1 MIIRRIHFLFL
12 VLATSLF
19 SPEIHAQTS
28 DSTQTEAEED
38 YSQYGSTEESVK
50 YCTQKVRFLSPTK
63 LISIGYEFQAP
74 FIAAFTDEK
83 SGVNKGG
90 STSQPKEQKVEFMG
104 GARWQANAPVISN
117 NKFILNLSANYYESK
132 FRIKSDV
139 NNSPVESKTV
149 NSLKPGLRTMG
160 LSATAFKPLDDKHFI
175 IASVMGDFNGNFTWD
190 NFSDNMPLPTLTFAA
205 LYGWKKSDNFMWAIG
220 ATQTWRG
227 GEKLYVPIV
236 MVNKTFN
243 DKWGLEILL
252 PARAHVRYNFSPQS
266 LLLGGF
272 EIEGNSYRLLNEESM
287 SFPKGITQLR
297 RSELKFRMIYEQK
310 LFGFVWLSVQAGY
323 RYNFKFNFS
332 EERTSKRGDFLVSS
346 KLGNPLY
353 AGISLNLVSP

>member
-74 FIAAFTDEK
+74 FTATFDKI
-83 SGVNKGG
+83 SGVD
-90 STSQPKEQKVEFMG
+90 TSQEQKVEFMG

-132 FRIKSDV
+132 FRIKSAED
-139 NNSPVESKTV
+139 NSPVEDKTV

-272 EIEGNSYRLLNEESM
+272 EIEGNSYRLLTTPDPI
-287 SFPKGITQLR
+287 FPKGITHLR

-310 LFGFVWLSVQAGY
+310 LFGFVWLSVHAGY
-323 RYNFKFNFS
+323 RNNFKFKFS
-332 EERTSKRGDFLVSS
+332 EERTSERGVFLVSS